1 MATTTVDL
9 ATCRFWFLP
18 NFAVHKITKKMNI
31 VITGSLGRI
40 SKPLVQELIE
50 KGHAVTVISSKAE
63 RAGEIEAVGATP
75 AVGAVEDT
83 EFLAQTFM
91 GADIVYLMEPPLNF
105 TNPGIDILEAWVNIG
120 RSFKKAVAQSGVRQI
135 IHLSS
140 IGGHTD
146 TGNGMLAAHHHIEN
160 LLNELPESVAIK
172 FMRPVGFYYNTF
184 AFIPTIKA
192 SGSIYQNYSGD
203 IKEPWVSPLD
213 IAATI
218 AEEME
223 LPFDGRTVRYIA
235 SEELTGKEVAKI
247 LGDAIGVPD
256 IKWVE
261 IPDAAF
267 EENLIKAGLTAQAAK
282 GFADMNAGRREG
294 LYNDYNANKPILGK
308 VKLADFAKDFAFV
321 YHQ

>member
-1 MATTTVDL
+1 
-9 ATCRFWFLP
+9 
-18 NFAVHKITKKMNI
+18 MNI

-40 SKPLVQELIE
+40 SKPLTEALIS
-50 KGHAVTVISSKAE
+50 KGHNITVISSKAE
-63 RAGEIEAVGATP
+63 RAGEIEALGAM
-75 AVGAVEDT
+75 AAIGSVENP
-83 EFLAQTFM
+83 EFLAKVFT
-91 GADIVYLMEPPLNF
+91 GADIVYLMEPPFHF
-105 TNPGIDILEAWVNIG
+105 TDPSIDILEAWVNIG
-120 RSFKKAVAQSGVRQI
+120 HSFNAAVSQSGVTQV

-172 FMRPVGFYYNTF
+172 FMRPVGFYYNMF

-223 LPFDGRTVRYIA
+223 LPFEGRTVRYIA
-235 SEELTGKEVAKI
+235 SEELSGNEVAKI
-247 LGDAIGVPD
+247 LGDAIGQT
-256 IKWVE
+256 INWVE
-261 IPDAAF
+261 IPDTQF
-267 EENLIKAGLTAQAAK
+267 EEALLNAGFTEQAAK
-282 GFADMNAGRREG
+282 GLTGMNAGRREG
-294 LYNDYNANKPILGK
+294 LYDDYNKHKPVLGK
-308 VKLADFAKDFAFV
+308 VKVVDFAKIFASVFN
-321 YHQ
+321 Q